1 MAVTSNDVRSAH
13 RQTSAVKTILLAA
26 LAAGTFDI
34 LFAFIYYGIMYG
46 LTPLGILHSIAS
58 GIYGPG
64 AYHAGIGMGLFG
76 LFLHYFI
83 MAGAATTYWLASEK
97 LSLLIRRPVVCGIIF
112 GVCMYFFMQLVVLP
126 LSNAA
131 TATGV
136 HLGGLPRSWSSL
148 LSSLFT
154 HCLLVGVPI
163 ALITRRGRAA

>member
-1 MAVTSNDVRSAH
+1 MAATREELRTHARMSAGK
-13 RQTSAVKTILLAA
+13 VILLAA

-34 LFAFIYYGIMYG
+34 LFAFIYYGLRYG

-58 GIYGPG
+58 GIYGPA
-64 AYHAGIGMGLFG
+64 AYQAGMGVGLFG

-83 MAGAATTYWLASEK
+83 MAGATSTYWLAGAK
-97 LSLLIRRPVVCGIIF
+97 LSLLVRRPVISGIIF
-112 GVCMYFFMQLVVLP
+112 GACMYFFMQLVVLP

-131 TATGV
+131 TAGGN
-136 HLGGLPRSWSSL
+136 HLGGLPKSWESL

-163 ALITRRGRAA
+163 ALITRRGRSGS